1 MGRRQRRLNILH
13 VLPGLLETREATDSA
28 GPPCAT
34 IPLAQR
40 RGRKT
45 FPSTRRITM
54 ANVTR
59 RDFLRLTA
67 GVTGTAAVVGVP
79 AVLSAQS
86 SDVVM
91 LGLWPFT
98 GAFADV
104 GPILDRGMRMA
115 LEERGMKSQGRAIKY
130 ITRDSETKAAGATR
144 RAEEA
149 VDGEGAKYI
158 IGPWS
163 SGVALAVSEVAKRKK
178 VLHYFSGGTEDISG
192 SRCHRYSFQ
201 WAASPYT
208 AAKTVVDN
216 FMKANPKAKRWH
228 LLVADYAFGWSV
240 EKYIKEVGKT
250 HGLEFVGADRHPL
263 GEREFSN
270 YVTKAAGNK
279 PDVVAMINFGLDA
292 VTGAREIFNFGLTP
306 KLPLIMTW
314 SSGVEEL
321 IQLSPEIRENI
332 WVGSNFYYTAD
343 TPVAKA
349 FVKNYQAKHGNPP
362 GYAPAAAYGMTRMVL
377 HAMDK
382 AKSTDHVEVLKA
394 LEGLEVE
401 DLVGKMRVEAKTHQT
416 LRPYFFMRCK
426 KKDQMKHAM
435 DFADIIATGD
445 TPLPAEYSTC
455 KDIGAI

>member
-1 MGRRQRRLNILH
+1 MSDL
-13 VLPGLLETREATDSA
+13 
-28 GPPCAT
+28 
-34 IPLAQR
+34 
-40 RGRKT
+40 
-45 FPSTRRITM
+45 TRRELLKLG
-54 ANVTR
+54 AVGA
-59 RDFLRLTA
+59 A
-67 GVTGTAAVVGVP
+67 GLAFPAAVR
-79 AVLSAQS
+79 AQAKE
-86 SDVVM
+86 VVM

-98 GAFADV
+98 GAFSDV
-104 GPILDRGMRMA
+104 GPVLERGMKMA
-115 LEERGMKSQGRAIKY
+115 LEERGMKIQGKPIRY
-130 ITRDSETKAAGATR
+130 VSRDSETKAGAATR

-149 VDGEGAKYI
+149 VDSEGVQYI

-192 SRCHRYSFQ
+192 ARCHRYSFQ

-250 HGLEFVGADRHPL
+250 HGIEFVGADRHPL

-270 YVTKAAGNK
+270 YVTKAAGNR

-292 VTGAREIFNFGLTP
+292 VTAAREIFNFGLTP
-306 KLPLIMTW
+306 KIPLIMTW

-321 IQLSPEIRENI
+321 IQLTPEIRENL
-332 WVGSNFYYTAD
+332 WVGSNFYYTVD
-343 TPVAKA
+343 TPVARE
-349 FVKNYQAKHGNPP
+349 FVKNYQAKFGNPP

-377 HAMDK
+377 HGMDK
-382 AKSTDHVEVLKA
+382 AKSTEVPDVIKA
-394 LEGLEVE
+394 LEGIEVD
-401 DLVGKMRVEAKTHQT
+401 DLVGRMRVDPRTHQT
-416 LRPYFFMRCK
+416 LRPFFFMRCK
-426 KKDQMKHAM
+426 PKAAMKHPM

-445 TPLPAEYSTC
+445 APLPPEYGAC
-455 KDIGAI
+455 KDIGSL